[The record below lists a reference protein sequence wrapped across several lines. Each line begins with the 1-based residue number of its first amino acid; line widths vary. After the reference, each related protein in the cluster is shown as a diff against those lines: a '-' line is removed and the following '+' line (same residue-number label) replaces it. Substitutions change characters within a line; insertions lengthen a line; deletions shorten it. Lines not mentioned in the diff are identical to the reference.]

1 MHGVVGILMEV
12 PGKISI
18 GCSLN
23 CLLVLPPNAHLFTCA
38 AYILVNARIWA
49 EGQAV
54 SNSEFTLRTLLGRT
68 AQAFHTFKFILD
80 GTRLQ

>member
-1 MHGVVGILMEV
+1 MEV

-18 GCSLN
+18 GCSLAAL
-23 CLLVLPPNAHLFTCA
+23 CLLLLPPNAHLFTCA
-38 AYILVNARIWA
+38 ACILVNARIWA

-54 SNSEFTLRTLLGRT
+54 SKSEFTLRTLLGRT

-80 GTRLQ
+80 GTGLQ